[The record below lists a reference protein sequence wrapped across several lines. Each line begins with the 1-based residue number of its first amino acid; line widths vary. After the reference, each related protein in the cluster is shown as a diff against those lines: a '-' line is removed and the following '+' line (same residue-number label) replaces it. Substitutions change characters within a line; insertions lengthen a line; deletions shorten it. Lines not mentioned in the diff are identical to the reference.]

1 MADPARRPRDRAPRF
16 QFDMSLLAALLDR
29 WRPETHT
36 FHLPVG
42 EMTTTLQDVA
52 MLLGLPCAG
61 RTVGAEDV
69 GLSWR
74 DDLLAW
80 FAGVQRNE
88 LAFPYRPLPAN
99 HAHGPTKRWLLQ
111 FSADY
116 MRADADDFTVARHFE
131 AYLLWLFGWVMFCS
145 SQGDSCPKQLIPLA
159 RSIADAPLHEVPQ
172 FSWGSAVLAAT
183 YRGSLHGRDEGLSRG
198 AHFCWVS
205 STVTAL
211 VVRALSRR

>member
-61 RTVGAEDV
+61 RAVGAEDV

-74 DDLLAW
+74 DDLLAR

-88 LAFPYRPLPAN
+88 LALPYRPLPEN

-111 FSADY
+111 FS
-116 MRADADDFTVARHFE
+116 
-131 AYLLWLFGWVMFCS
+131 
-145 SQGDSCPKQLIPLA
+145 
-159 RSIADAPLHEVPQ
+159 
-172 FSWGSAVLAAT
+172 
-183 YRGSLHGRDEGLSRG
+183 
-198 AHFCWVS
+198 
-205 STVTAL
+205 
-211 VVRALSRR
+211 VRT

>member
-61 RTVGAEDV
+61 RAVGAEDV

-74 DDLLAW
+74 DDLLAL
-80 FAGVQRNE
+80 FAGV
-88 LAFPYRPLPAN
+88 P
-99 HAHGPTKRWLLQ
+99 
-111 FSADY
+111 
-116 MRADADDFTVARHFE
+116 
-131 AYLLWLFGWVMFCS
+131 CS
-145 SQGDSCPKQLIPLA
+145 VPGDGMC
-159 RSIADAPLHEVPQ
+159 R
-172 FSWGSAVLAAT
+172 GSAIIT
-183 YRGSLHGRDEGLSRG
+183 SRS
-198 AHFCWVS
+198 VQ
-205 STVTAL
+205 
-211 VVRALSRR
+211 